1 MNLNIYELDELLMQV
16 ETIFDGWK
24 LDADWTDGDE
34 NVRQKLLAFRTQYT
48 YRPVSFRWHEAARKE
63 DLQEGDTV
71 PLRCYADLCRMIDKK
86 NVRIIAQNKQLD
98 EFKDQVADRDAEIEE
113 LKERLK
119 NAEHYAAK
127 KELELLR
134 LSQMPDEGGQEKRGQ
149 KINTNHSAAEQSDAA
164 AIAPMQ
170 CYAGEAE
177 PLPAKAYCSECGMA
191 VNSSHQQ
198 HYHWCSLAGN
208 GA

>member
-1 MNLNIYELDELLMQV
+1 MDNSKELKDAIEKYSNMPIEKLADYKTETNIPKRKSAMELMYEWLTIGGGFVHCEQIVIDKAEELVEKEKDLNEVI
-16 ETIFDGWK
+16 
-24 LDADWTDGDE
+24 
-34 NVRQKLLAFRTQYT
+34 
-48 YRPVSFRWHEAARKE
+48 E
-63 DLQEGDTV
+63 DLKEK
-71 PLRCYADLCRMIDKK
+71 LR
-86 NVRIIAQNKQLD
+86 
-98 EFKDQVADRDAEIEE
+98 
-113 LKERLK
+113 

-149 KINTNHSAAEQSDAA
+149 KINTNGSDAEQSDAA

-191 VNSSHQQ
+191 VNSSREQ